1 MIKEKNKEKEK
12 NNKNYERFV
21 ATKEQLIKK
30 NNHSKEWLYKS
41 YGIVTLELANI
52 KNLSRTRPRKKMWE
66 EFIWEIF

>member
-30 NNHSKEWLYKS
+30 NNNSKGQLYKS

-52 KNLSRTRPRKKMWE
+52 KKSIE
-66 EFIWEIF
+66 D

>member
-1 MIKEKNKEKEK
+1 MIKEKDKEKEK

-52 KNLSRTRPRKKMWE
+52 KKSIE
-66 EFIWEIF
+66 D